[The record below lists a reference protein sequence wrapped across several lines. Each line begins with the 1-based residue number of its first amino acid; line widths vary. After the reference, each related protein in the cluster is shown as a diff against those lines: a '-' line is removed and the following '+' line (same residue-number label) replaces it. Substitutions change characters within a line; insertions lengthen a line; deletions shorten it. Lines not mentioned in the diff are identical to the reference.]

1 MRRITT
7 RATAAVALA
16 ILVGLASPAAAMR
29 CEGGEAGCERWV
41 SCHEIRQM
49 IDGSIC
55 TSWSW
60 AVYNRCNNTW
70 EMEWGIDCYWG

>member
-7 RATAAVALA
+7 LATTAVALA
-16 ILVGLASPAAAMR
+16 ALVGLAVPAAAMR
-29 CEGGEAGCERWV
+29 CEGGEVGCEQYI
-41 SCHEIRQM
+41 SCHEIRSM

-60 AVYNRCNNTW
+60 AVYNTCNNTW
-70 EMEWGIDCYWG
+70 EMESGINCSWG